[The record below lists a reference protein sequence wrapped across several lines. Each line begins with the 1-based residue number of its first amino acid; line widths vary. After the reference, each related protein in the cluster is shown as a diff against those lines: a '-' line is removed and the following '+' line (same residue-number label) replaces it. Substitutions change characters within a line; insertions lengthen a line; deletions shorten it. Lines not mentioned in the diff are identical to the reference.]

1 MIYAEAVDY
10 LYSQLPMFQ
19 TQGARAYKPGLTT
32 TLLFCEHLGNPQK
45 KFKSVHVGGTNGKG
59 STSHMLAA
67 IFQSAGFKTG
77 LYTSPHLKS
86 FTERIKVNGVAVE
99 ENYVAE
105 FVAREKPY
113 IETSSPSFFEVTVAM
128 AFDYFANQEVDI
140 AIIEVGMG
148 GRLDSTNVIEPVLSV
163 ITNISYDH
171 MQYLGDTLVKIAKEK
186 AGIIKPNTPVVISE
200 YQGEGILEVFQNQ
213 SSKLGASLSI
223 ASQVLGI
230 IDGIYNEQEVCIED
244 VVLSK
249 LVISNILMSLK
260 GAYQRRNILGV
271 IQSVEVLKSIGFD
284 LSDEAVRNGIAN
296 VVLLTGLKGRW
307 QQLQDFPFM
316 VCDTA
321 HNAAGLSET
330 LTQFNSIESTQKRF
344 VLGFVGDKDVDS
356 IIALLPKDAIYYF
369 CEPNNQRALSSE
381 ILMAKCKAA
390 GLLGSEFIDVN
401 DAINKALSDSES
413 TDTIYVGGST
423 FVVADIKQL

>member
-67 IFQSAGFKTG
+67 IFQSAGYKTG

-86 FTERIKVNGVAVE
+86 FTERIKVNGVAIE
-99 ENYVAE
+99 ENYVAG
-105 FVAREKPY
+105 FVARLKTY

-128 AFDYFANQEVDI
+128 AFDYFANQGVDI

-171 MQYLGDTLVKIAKEK
+171 MQYLGDTLVKIAREK
-186 AGIIKPNTPVVISE
+186 AGIIKRNTPIVISE
-200 YQGEGILEVFQNQ
+200 YQGEEVQKVFEDQ
-213 SSKLGASLSI
+213 SVEVDSPLYV
-223 ASQVLGI
+223 ASQRLYVIDDVYNVHKLTINNKVL
-230 IDGIYNEQEVCIED
+230 N
-244 VVLSK
+244 K
-249 LVISNILMSLK
+249 LVISNVLLGLN
-260 GAYQRRNILGV
+260 GAYQKKNILAV
-271 IQSVEVLKSIGFD
+271 IQSIEVLKSIGFD
-284 LSDEAVRNGIAN
+284 LSDDAIRNGIAH
-296 VVLLTGLKGRW
+296 VVQLTGLKGRW
-307 QQLQDFPFM
+307 QKLHDLPFM

-330 LTQFNSIESTQKRF
+330 LNQFNSIQSTQKRF

-381 ILMAKCKAA
+381 ILMAKCKTA
-390 GLLGSEFIDVN
+390 GLLGSKFIDVN

-413 TDTIYVGGST
+413 TDTIYIGGST

>member
-1 MIYAEAVDY
+1 MIYTEAVDY

-32 TLLFCEHLGNPQK
+32 TLLFCEHLGNPQR

-67 IFQSAGFKTG
+67 IFQSAGYKTG

-86 FTERIKVNGVAVE
+86 FTERIKVNGVMIE
-99 ENYVAE
+99 ENYVAD
-105 FVAREKPY
+105 FVSRQKSY

-171 MQYLGDTLVKIAKEK
+171 MQYLGDTLVKITKEK
-186 AGIIKPNTPVVISE
+186 AGIIKRNTPVVVSE
-200 YQGEGILEVFQNQ
+200 NQGEDILEVFESHSNELNAPLFVA
-213 SSKLGASLSI
+213 SKRL
-223 ASQVLGI
+223 VV
-230 IDGIYNEQEVCIED
+230 IDDVYNSEIVTIED
-244 VVLSK
+244 VWLNK
-249 LVISNILMSLK
+249 LVISNVLLGLK
-260 GAYQRRNILGV
+260 GAYQRRNILAV
-271 IQSVEVLKSIGFD
+271 IQSVEVLRSIGFD
-284 LSDEAVRNGIAN
+284 LADDAVRKGIAD
-296 VVLLTGLKGRW
+296 VVEVTGLKGRW
-307 QQLQDFPFM
+307 QKLNDLPFM

-321 HNAAGLSET
+321 HNAAGLTET
-330 LTQFNSIESTQKRF
+330 LTQFDSIKSSQKRF
-344 VLGFVGDKDVDS
+344 VLGFVGDKDIDS
-356 IIALLPKDAIYYF
+356 IITLLPKGAIYYF
-369 CEPNNQRALSSE
+369 CQPNNQRALSSE
-381 ILMAKCKAA
+381 ILMAKCKEI
-390 GLLGSEFIDVN
+390 GLQGSSFIDVN
-401 DAINKALSDSES
+401 DAINQALIDSEP